1 MELIKEIKNSYRSK
15 LAGFATFS
23 VWKYSTRVEVS
34 CDKLTS
40 VWYYGIDY
48 SHKKFYG
55 TGPRS
60 VDEET
65 RMKGKECCDV
75 SNNIKPLFYFYI

>member
-1 MELIKEIKNSYRSK
+1 M
-15 LAGFATFS
+15 
-23 VWKYSTRVEVS
+23 S

-48 SHKKFYG
+48 GFKKFYG

-65 RMKGKECCDV
+65 RMKGRECCKCIEQHKTDFQ
-75 SNNIKPLFYFYI
+75 L